1 MYEISKVFSTI
12 EIIISNLHTINV
24 TTKNY
29 RRFLFLTEKYQCA
42 ICGHEYNPEMGEP
55 LQNIPRAGNLRL
67 LQKTG
72 PVLSAG
78 QQRNSLTGVEPDRY
92 GLT

>member
-1 MYEISKVFSTI
+1 MYEISNVFSTI

-55 LQNIPRAGNLRL
+55 LQNIPPGREFAALAEDW
-67 LQKTG
+67 TC
-72 PVLSAG
+72 PVCGAAKKFFN
-78 QQRNSLTGVEPDRY
+78 RC
-92 GLT
+92 